1 MLLIDAIKNEAEDK
15 NWDNGSNLVLNKCIL
30 GLLNKMENNQSK

>member
-1 MLLIDAIKNEAEDK
+1 MIFVNSTKDLNIINK

-30 GLLNKMENNQSK
+30 GLLNKMEGLNK